1 MERLDV
7 IVPVAHYEPISVL
20 KKSVDCILSL
30 ENGDMDVRVIYVL
43 DITDET
49 DDRLKFLGGVPVAV
63 IARKSNRGRRAG
75 AINDALAMCK
85 QAPGNAPDY
94 VALFDVDSRP
104 DRNFLIECARLLRS
118 SKNVIIASGARFI
131 TNEDENIITKTI
143 AAEYCFFSD
152 VYLMFERFDGF
163 NQFNGMIGVLNIK
176 IMRDH
181 QFDHLNESASCED
194 LDFTQR
200 AYLSGFTGGFSQNTR
215 VGEQAPSTIRD
226 LFNQRVRWLSGACQG
241 MRTYLSSFITAQIS
255 VSKKLAWFLALSLP
269 FVAFL
274 ATPVVPLYGA
284 RLYGKY
290 GLRSVIVRTVGLVGH
305 VWLITLCGSVALAK
319 NMFGWRIKWGGSK
332 RSEV

>member
-7 IVPVAHYEPISVL
+7 IVPVAHHESISVL
-20 KKSVDCILSL
+20 KKSVDCILGL
-30 ENGDMDVRVIYVL
+30 EKGDMDVRVIYVL

-49 DDRLKFLGGVPVAV
+49 DDRLKFLKEVPIAV
-63 IARKSNRGRRAG
+63 IARKSTRGRRAG
-75 AINDALAMCK
+75 AINDALDAYK
-85 QAPGNAPDY
+85 HEPGKTLDY

-104 DRNFLIECARLLRS
+104 DRNFLIECTDVLRS
-118 SKNVIIASGARFI
+118 SNNVIIASGARFI

-152 VYLMFERFDGF
+152 VYMLFERFDGF

-176 IMRDH
+176 IMRDY
-181 QFDHLNESASCED
+181 QFDHLDESASCED

-200 AYLSGFTGGFSQNTR
+200 AYLSGFTGGFAQNTR

-241 MRTYLSSFITAQIS
+241 MYTYLPSFITAQIS
-255 VSKKLAWFLALSLP
+255 ASKKLAWFLALSLP

-274 ATPVVPLYGA
+274 ATPVVPLYGM
-284 RLYGKY
+284 RLCGKY
-290 GLRSVIVRTVGLVGH
+290 CLRSVIIRTFGLAGH
-305 VWLITLCGSVALAK
+305 IWLITLCGGVALAK
-319 NMFGWRIKWGGSK
+319 NMFGWRIKWNGSK

>member
-1 MERLDV
+1 MEHLDV

-20 KKSVDCILSL
+20 KKSVDCILGL
-30 ENGDMDVRVIYVL
+30 EKGDMNVRVTYVL
-43 DITDET
+43 DITDKT

-63 IARKSNRGRRAG
+63 ITRTSTRGRRAG
-75 AINDALAMCK
+75 AINDALDACK

-104 DRNFLIECARLLRS
+104 DKNFLIECTHLLRS
-118 SKNVIIASGARFI
+118 NKNVIIASGARFI
-131 TNEDENIITKTI
+131 TNENENIITKTI

-176 IMRDH
+176 TMRDY
-181 QFDHLNESASCED
+181 QFNHLDESASCED

-200 AYLSGFTGGFSQNTR
+200 AYLAGFTGGFAQNTR
-215 VGEQAPSTIRD
+215 VGEQAPSTIRE

-241 MRTYLSSFITAQIS
+241 LRTYLPSFITAQIS
-255 VSKKLAWFLALSLP
+255 VSKKLAWFLAVSLP

-284 RLYGKY
+284 RLRGKY
-290 GLRSVIVRTVGLVGH
+290 GLHSVIIRTFGLVGH

-319 NMFGWRIKWGGSK
+319 QMFGRHIEWGESK

>member
-1 MERLDV
+1 MEHLDV

-20 KKSVDCILSL
+20 KKSVDCILGL
-30 ENGDMDVRVIYVL
+30 EKGDMNVRVTYVL
-43 DITDET
+43 DITDKT

-63 IARKSNRGRRAG
+63 ITRTSTRGRRAG
-75 AINDALAMCK
+75 AINDALDACK

-104 DRNFLIECARLLRS
+104 DKNFLIECTHLLRS
-118 SKNVIIASGARFI
+118 NKNVIIASGARFI
-131 TNEDENIITKTI
+131 TNENENIITKTI

-176 IMRDH
+176 TMRDY
-181 QFDHLNESASCED
+181 QFNHLDESASCED

-200 AYLSGFTGGFSQNTR
+200 AYLAGFTGGFAQNTR
-215 VGEQAPSTIRD
+215 VGEQAPSTIKD

-241 MRTYLSSFITAQIS
+241 LRTYLPSFITAQIS

-284 RLYGKY
+284 RLRGKY
-290 GLRSVIVRTVGLVGH
+290 GLHSVIIRTFGLVGH

-319 NMFGWRIKWGGSK
+319 QMFGRHIEWGESK

>member
-1 MERLDV
+1 MEHLDV

-20 KKSVDCILSL
+20 KKSVDCILDL
-30 ENGDMDVRVIYVL
+30 EKDDMNVRVIYVL
-43 DITDET
+43 DITGKT
-49 DDRLKFLGGVPVAV
+49 DDRLKFLEGVPIAV
-63 IARKSNRGRRAG
+63 ITRTSTRGRRAG
-75 AINDALAMCK
+75 AINDALDACK

-104 DRNFLIECARLLRS
+104 DKNFLIECTHLLRS
-118 SKNVIIASGARFI
+118 NKNVIIASGARFI
-131 TNEDENIITKTI
+131 TNENENIITKTI

-176 IMRDH
+176 TMRDY
-181 QFDHLNESASCED
+181 QFNHLNESASCED
-194 LDFTQR
+194 LDFTQQ
-200 AYLSGFTGGFSQNTR
+200 AYLAGFTGGFAQNTR
-215 VGEQAPSTIRD
+215 VGEQAPSTIKD

-241 MRTYLSSFITAQIS
+241 LRTYLPAFITAQIS

-284 RLYGKY
+284 RLCGKY
-290 GLRSVIVRTVGLVGH
+290 GLRSVIVRTFGLVGH

-319 NMFGWRIKWGGSK
+319 QVLGRHIEWGGSK